1 MIRVSD
7 AWDEHVQ
14 RLASDPSAHRGG
26 GAIVQA
32 RALRGGRFFQ
42 VPQGHREGTR
52 HVRLPR
58 HPAAREAR
66 PRGSAITGRRR
77 CSTSA
82 VTAAT
87 RTSTLWRST
96 WIASTSCARSIM
108 ASACVCC
115 TISSAGEAAAR
126 RPFSLAHRDAMSD
139 RLAQIAT
146 RWELDSDAPR
156 KLCLILDHG
165 YTKKNLAFRNL
176 KGANKARADT
186 LLRSKAF
193 DLHLALLE
201 RVAPPRAID
210 MAAATMRRRRRRRI
224 ADDSED
230 SCDDDGGHHAMEDC
244 DEDTTGVI

>member
-1 MIRVSD
+1 MAFYVDCKHELRPVD
-7 AWDEHVQ
+7 NGK
-14 RLASDPSAHRGG
+14 RLCLLYNLVRGG
-26 GAIVQA
+26 G
-32 RALRGGRFFQ
+32 GG
-42 VPQGHREGTR
+42 PT
-52 HVRLPR
+52 P
-58 HPAAREAR
+58 
-66 PRGSAITGRRR
+66 
-77 CSTSA
+77 
-82 VTAAT
+82 
-87 RTSTLWRST
+87 
-96 WIASTSCARSIM
+96 
-108 ASACVCC
+108 
-115 TISSAGEAAAR
+115 
-126 RPFSLAHRDAMSD
+126 SLAHRDAMSD
-139 RLAQIAT
+139 QLAQIAT

-210 MAAATMRRRRRRRI
+210 MAAATMRRRRRRRRI
-224 ADDSED
+224 ADNSED